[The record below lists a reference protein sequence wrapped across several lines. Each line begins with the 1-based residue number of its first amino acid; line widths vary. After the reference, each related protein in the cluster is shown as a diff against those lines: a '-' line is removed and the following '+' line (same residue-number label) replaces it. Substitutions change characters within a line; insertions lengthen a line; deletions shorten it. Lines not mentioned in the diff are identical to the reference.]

1 MDENIIEVKPIDT
14 IDNCNNFNN
23 ITINIINV
31 VILIIIITLLF
42 IFALNIINYL
52 LFTFYCLK
60 DISDKYTTE
69 DGTNTKL
76 QDKYKHR
83 LLNYVKNFDNEKK
96 YSYNIKYDNNSSDL
110 YIHNIIAYFNFI
122 VKLLLFI
129 CALILIGVVYNLY
142 NTIINSIHS
151 FKCSTDI
158 PLKCTSLLCEI
169 YENNTYIYYLPIV
182 IFLCIY
188 VHSIIYTFLFNKMV
202 YGSLYELYTKNYINV
217 DTMVKQ
223 ELHDLNVE
231 SNKTTTLVQ
240 GEHSSVEYENTSKF
254 TDQLMEFSLYKL
266 DLRNFVIG
274 TTTPQP
280 IIDSNFKKLIDA
292 GLSYNLKFIIP
303 ESDYDDVNNI
313 NELLKII
320 CNNKGYSKRDTG
332 GYTARNKKTIELYQ
346 SQNKIIEKQIFIYL
360 VYHLVISHNMED
372 PFIIHKLNNIFFNIF
387 ENIKK
392 KYKEETKKKA
402 VADTPTPSSQEATD
416 AVAANLAEKAKLT
429 ADLAKATPEEKQNI
443 EKRAENLK
451 ALETIKE
458 SDIDAKGEYDGDI
471 IVEALCYD
479 VKIMYREIICSY
491 TIKSLLPE
499 NITKDYIESELKK
512 NGKLMI
518 DYIKYYINKKNVED
532 IGAILTEEQQ
542 TALTSTITDDFD
554 KKIRDT
560 QLLALYTKFADHFYN
575 FVQEYDETLTISKI
589 VYKLNLYLAIDMF
602 HTAVFIL
609 IILIILY
616 DLIINKYPSLKP
628 QIINMINYIILI
640 MNEVI
645 SAMFGLI

>member
-1 MDENIIEVKPIDT
+1 MDENRIEVKL

-151 FKCSTDI
+151 FKCPRDGPI
-158 PLKCTSLLCEI
+158 NCTSLLYEI

-202 YGSLYELYTKNYINV
+202 YGSLYDLYTKNYINV
-217 DTMVKQ
+217 DTLVKQ
-223 ELHDLNVE
+223 ELHDLNVV
-231 SNKTTTLVQ
+231 SNKTTLFP

-266 DLRNFVIG
+266 DLRNFVIS

-280 IIDSNFKKLIDA
+280 IIDSNLRKLIDA

-303 ESDYDDVNNI
+303 ESEYDDENNI
-313 NELLKII
+313 NDLLKII
-320 CNNKGYSKRDTG
+320 CNNKGYSKRDVDKE
-332 GYTARNKKTIELYQ
+332 YFSKLDLYN

-392 KYKEETKKKA
+392 KYKEETKIKKVSPPGQPKKEEIDA
-402 VADTPTPSSQEATD
+402 KKLADAEEAKKFAD
-416 AVAANLAEKAKLT
+416 RLAS
-429 ADLAKATPEEKQNI
+429 ATPEEKQNI
-443 EKRAENLK
+443 EDRSKELK

-471 IVEALCYD
+471 IVEALSYD
-479 VKIMYREIICSY
+479 VKRMYREIICSY

-499 NITKDYIESELKK
+499 NITRDYIESELKK
-512 NGKLMI
+512 NGNLMV
-518 DYIKYYINKKNVED
+518 DYIKYYINKKNNED
-532 IGAILTEEQQ
+532 VGVILTEDNKGKLDFQINTLFETIRNKQ
-542 TALTSTITDDFD
+542 LTD
-554 KKIRDT
+554 
-560 QLLALYTKFADHFYN
+560 LYSKFVNHFYN
-575 FVQEYDETLTISKI
+575 FVQEYDESLTISKI

-609 IILIILY
+609 LILIILY
-616 DLIINKYPSLKP
+616 DLISNKYPSLKP
-628 QIINMINYIILI
+628 QIINMITYIILI

-645 SAMFGLI
+645 SAMFGLV

>member
-1 MDENIIEVKPIDT
+1 MDENRIEVKP

-151 FKCSTDI
+151 FKCPRDGPI
-158 PLKCTSLLCEI
+158 NCTSLLYEI

-202 YGSLYELYTKNYINV
+202 YGSLYDLYTKNYINV
-217 DTMVKQ
+217 DTLVKQ

-231 SNKTTTLVQ
+231 SNKTTLFP

-266 DLRNFVIG
+266 DLRNFVIS

-280 IIDSNFKKLIDA
+280 IIDSNLRKLIDA

-303 ESDYDDVNNI
+303 ESEYDDENNI
-313 NELLKII
+313 NDLLKII
-320 CNNKGYSKRDTG
+320 CNNKGYSKRDVDKE
-332 GYTARNKKTIELYQ
+332 YFSKLDLYN

-392 KYKEETKKKA
+392 KYKEETKIKKVSPPGQPKKEEIDA
-402 VADTPTPSSQEATD
+402 KKLADTEEAKKFAD
-416 AVAANLAEKAKLT
+416 RLAS
-429 ADLAKATPEEKQNI
+429 ATPEEKQNI
-443 EKRAENLK
+443 EDRTKELK

-471 IVEALCYD
+471 IVEALSYD
-479 VKIMYREIICSY
+479 VKRMYREIICSY

-499 NITKDYIESELKK
+499 NITRDYIESELKK
-512 NGKLMI
+512 NGNLMV
-518 DYIKYYINKKNVED
+518 DYIKYYINKKNNED
-532 IGAILTEEQQ
+532 VGVILTEDNKGKLDFQINTLFETIRNKQ
-542 TALTSTITDDFD
+542 LTD
-554 KKIRDT
+554 
-560 QLLALYTKFADHFYN
+560 LYSKFVNHFYN
-575 FVQEYDETLTISKI
+575 FVQEYDESLTISKI

-609 IILIILY
+609 LILIILY
-616 DLIINKYPSLKP
+616 DLISNKYPSLKP
-628 QIINMINYIILI
+628 QIINMITYIILI

-645 SAMFGLI
+645 SAMFGLV

>member
-1 MDENIIEVKPIDT
+1 M
-14 IDNCNNFNN
+14 DNCNNFNN

-142 NTIINSIHS
+142 NTIINSIHN
-151 FKCSTDI
+151 FKCQTDT
-158 PLKCTSLLCEI
+158 PLECTSLLSEI

-202 YGSLYELYTKNYINV
+202 YSSLYELYTKNYINV
-217 DTMVKQ
+217 DTMVKK
-223 ELHDLNVE
+223 ELHKLNVE
-231 SNKTTTLVQ
+231 SNNPTTLVQ
-240 GEHSSVEYENTSKF
+240 GEHSSFEYENTSKF

-266 DLRNFVIG
+266 DLRNFVVS

-280 IIDSNFKKLIDA
+280 IIDSNFKKLIDE

-303 ESDYDDVNNI
+303 ESAYDDVNNI
-313 NELLKII
+313 NDLLKII
-320 CNNKGYSKRDTG
+320 CNNKGYSKRDT
-332 GYTARNKKTIELYQ
+332 ARVESYETQKE
-346 SQNKIIEKQIFIYL
+346 IIKKQIFIYL

-392 KYKEETKKKA
+392 KYKEETKKPAAAQAKPQPDPVKDAEEKA
-402 VADTPTPSSQEATD
+402 KLEEADKE
-416 AVAANLAEKAKLT
+416 EKAKLT

-443 EKRAENLK
+443 QKRADDLK

-479 VKIMYREIICSY
+479 VKKMYREIICSY

-499 NITKDYIESELKK
+499 NITRDYIEKELKK
-512 NGKLMI
+512 NGDLMI
-518 DYIKYYINKKNVED
+518 EYIKYYIKQKNDED
-532 IGAILTEEQQ
+532 VGVNLTGPQQ
-542 TALTSTITDDFD
+542 SALNLTIDTDFNNIKDGGSQLPTL
-554 KKIRDT
+554 T
-560 QLLALYTKFADHFYN
+560 QLPALYNDFSIYFYN
-575 FVQEYDETLTISKI
+575 FVQEYDESLTISKI

-609 IILIILY
+609 LILIILY
-616 DLIINKYPSLKP
+616 DIITKKYPSLKP
-628 QIINMINYIILI
+628 QIINMITYIILI
-640 MNEVI
+640 INEVI

>member
-1 MDENIIEVKPIDT
+1 MDENRIEVKL

-151 FKCSTDI
+151 FKCPRDGPI
-158 PLKCTSLLCEI
+158 NCTSLLYEI

-202 YGSLYELYTKNYINV
+202 YGSLYDLYTKNYINV
-217 DTMVKQ
+217 DTLVKQ
-223 ELHDLNVE
+223 ELHDLNVV
-231 SNKTTTLVQ
+231 SNKTTLFP

-266 DLRNFVIG
+266 DLRNFVIS

-280 IIDSNFKKLIDA
+280 IIDSNLRKLIDA

-303 ESDYDDVNNI
+303 ESEYDDENNI
-313 NELLKII
+313 NDLLKII
-320 CNNKGYSKRDTG
+320 CNNKGYSKRDVDKE
-332 GYTARNKKTIELYQ
+332 YFSKLDLYN

-392 KYKEETKKKA
+392 KYKEETKIKKVSPPGQPKKEEIDA
-402 VADTPTPSSQEATD
+402 KKLADTEEAKKFAD
-416 AVAANLAEKAKLT
+416 RLAS
-429 ADLAKATPEEKQNI
+429 ATPEEKQNI
-443 EKRAENLK
+443 EDRSKELK

-471 IVEALCYD
+471 IVEALSYD
-479 VKIMYREIICSY
+479 VKRMYREIICSY

-499 NITKDYIESELKK
+499 NITRDYIESELKK
-512 NGKLMI
+512 NGNLMV
-518 DYIKYYINKKNVED
+518 DYIKYYINKKNNED
-532 IGAILTEEQQ
+532 VGVILTKDNKGKLDFQINTFFETIRNKQ
-542 TALTSTITDDFD
+542 LTD
-554 KKIRDT
+554 
-560 QLLALYTKFADHFYN
+560 LYSKFVNHFYN
-575 FVQEYDETLTISKI
+575 FVQEYDESLTISKI

-609 IILIILY
+609 LILIILY
-616 DLIINKYPSLKP
+616 DLISNKYPSLKP
-628 QIINMINYIILI
+628 QIINMITYIILI

-645 SAMFGLI
+645 SAMFGLV

>member
-1 MDENIIEVKPIDT
+1 MDKNTIEGKS

-151 FKCSTDI
+151 FKCPKDI
-158 PLKCTSLLCEI
+158 PLKCTSLLSEI

-231 SNKTTTLVQ
+231 SNKTTLVL
-240 GEHSSVEYENTSKF
+240 GEHSSFEYENTSKF

-266 DLRNFVIG
+266 DLRNFVIS
-274 TTTPQP
+274 TTTPQA

-320 CNNKGYSKRDTG
+320 CNNKGYSKRDVDSPSFS
-332 GYTARNKKTIELYQ
+332 ELNLYV

-402 VADTPTPSSQEATD
+402 VADTQPPSEQEATD
-416 AVAANLAEKAKLT
+416 AAAANLAEKAKLT

-443 EKRAENLK
+443 QKRAENLK

-479 VKIMYREIICSY
+479 VKKMYREIICSY

-499 NITKDYIESELKK
+499 NITKDYIDRELTK

-518 DYIKYYINKKNVED
+518 DYIIFYINKKNEED
-532 IGAILTEEQQ
+532 IGYTL
-542 TALTSTITDDFD
+542 DDIKQAKLENQIKTFFVNEI
-554 KKIRDT
+554 KEK
-560 QLLALYTKFADHFYN
+560 QLPALYTKFAYHFYN
-575 FVQEYDETLTISKI
+575 FVQEYDESLTISKI

-609 IILIILY
+609 LILIILY

>member
-1 MDENIIEVKPIDT
+1 M
-14 IDNCNNFNN
+14 DNCNNFNN

-142 NTIINSIHS
+142 NTIINSIHN
-151 FKCSTDI
+151 FKCQTDT
-158 PLKCTSLLCEI
+158 PLECTSLLSEI

-202 YGSLYELYTKNYINV
+202 YSSLYELYTKNYINV
-217 DTMVKQ
+217 DTMVKK
-223 ELHDLNVE
+223 ELHKLNVE
-231 SNKTTTLVQ
+231 SNNPTLFP

-266 DLRNFVIG
+266 DLRKFVVS
-274 TTTPQP
+274 TTTPQA
-280 IIDSNFKKLIDA
+280 IIDSNFKKLIDE

-303 ESDYDDVNNI
+303 ESAYDDVNNI
-313 NELLKII
+313 NDLLKII
-320 CNNKGYSKRDTG
+320 CNNKGYSKRDT
-332 GYTARNKKTIELYQ
+332 ARVESYETQKE
-346 SQNKIIEKQIFIYL
+346 IIKKQIFIYL

-392 KYKEETKKKA
+392 KYKEETKKPAAAQAKPQPDPVKDAEEKA
-402 VADTPTPSSQEATD
+402 KLEEADKE
-416 AVAANLAEKAKLT
+416 EKAKLT

-443 EKRAENLK
+443 IKRADDLK

-479 VKIMYREIICSY
+479 VKKMYREIICSY

-499 NITKDYIESELKK
+499 NITRDYIEKELKK
-512 NGKLMI
+512 NGDLMI
-518 DYIKYYINKKNVED
+518 EYIKYYIKQKNDED
-532 IGAILTEEQQ
+532 VGVNLTGPQQ
-542 TALTSTITDDFD
+542 SALNLTIDTDFNNIKDGGSQLPTL
-554 KKIRDT
+554 T
-560 QLLALYTKFADHFYN
+560 QLPALYNDFSIYFYN
-575 FVQEYDETLTISKI
+575 FVQEYDESLTISKI

-609 IILIILY
+609 LILIILY
-616 DLIINKYPSLKP
+616 DIITKKYPSLKP
-628 QIINMINYIILI
+628 QIINMITYIILI
-640 MNEVI
+640 INEVI